1 MNRMSEHRDVT
12 GPIGPPSPLRWFDER
27 LARLGVTGRFAVD
40 SVLAVVIALLTLA
53 FYRVFMPLAVADI
66 DLSLTAEQGWA
77 ITALGCAQSLLLCLR
92 RVRPRLC
99 LAAVMACQLLTVAA
113 APDLTTNGVAVMIA
127 FYTVGTL
134 VSVRFTATAAVAS
147 ALASGATAAATLW
160 VQDGDLPML
169 FSHLSS
175 SLLSYAAAGFVGV
188 YIASRRGHLA
198 LVRERAEEAIRSQR
212 ERARG
217 AVAAERT
224 RIARELHD
232 VAAHHLSGMVV
243 QAAAVERLID
253 RDPAAAKAGAAWI
266 RSQGKATL
274 DNLRQVVG
282 LLRDSDG
289 AGEDGNAPVPGLPA
303 LEALVEEARGLGAE
317 VAFEREGE
325 PVRLPPI
332 ADVSVYR
339 IAQQALTNARQHAPG
354 APVRVRLSCGGR
366 HVDLEVANGPSARA
380 EATGRGGTGLIGMR
394 ERADLVG
401 ADFAA
406 GPSADGGWTVRLHL
420 PVRAEDLARDTDFE
434 TGVQT

>member
-1 MNRMSEHRDVT
+1 MSEHDEA
-12 GPIGPPSPLRWFDER
+12 GPTAPPSPVRWFDER
-27 LARLGVTGRFAVD
+27 LARLGVTGLLGRDA
-40 SVLAVVIALLTLA
+40 VLAVAVALATLA
-53 FYRVFMPLAVADI
+53 FYGVLLPLAATDGEVA
-66 DLSLTAEQGWA
+66 LTAPQVGTVVA
-77 ITALGCAQSLLLCLR
+77 IGCAQSLLLCVR
-92 RVRPRLC
+92 RLRPRLC
-99 LAAVMACQLLTVAA
+99 LAAAMACQLLIVAA
-113 APDLTTNGVAVMIA
+113 APDLSANGFALLVA

-134 VSVRFTATAAVAS
+134 MSVRFTAIAAAAGALLSAAAAAAV
-147 ALASGATAAATLW
+147 LW
-160 VQDGDLPML
+160 VRGGDTAMV

-175 SLLSYAAAGFVGV
+175 SALAYIAAGFVGV
-188 YIASRRGHLA
+188 YVASRRSHLA
-198 LVRERAEEAIRSQR
+198 MVRDRAEEAVRAQR
-212 ERARG
+212 ERARA

-253 RDPAAAKAGAAWI
+253 RDPAAARSGAVWI

-289 AGEDGNAPVPGLPA
+289 AGEDGNAPVPGLSA
-303 LEALVEEARGLGAE
+303 LEALVAEARGLGAD
-317 VAFEREGE
+317 VSFEREGE

-354 APVRVRLSCGGR
+354 APVRMRLSCGARQVG
-366 HVDLEVANGPSARA
+366 LEVANGPSP
-380 EATGRGGTGLIGMR
+380 EAAPSGRTGTGLIGMR

-401 ADFAA
+401 AELEA
-406 GPSADGGWTVRLHL
+406 GPSADGGWAVRLRL
-420 PVRAEDLARDTDFE
+420 PVRAEDAVRDSE
-434 TGVQT
+434 YENGVAS